1 MILKTVLESGKMR
14 DAQQLSLPA
23 WSPYLQEVQ
32 YYTNDVEIAITQMII
47 SKIISKNV
55 CAPDCSNRSPIK
67 PCCHLPLNQP
77 TGQSVFLVGARIR
90 NFNGS
95 LTARVDWGGRGEKGC
110 RIIYVLLGTSFHKQ
124 KQTFEQMF
132 DFWVLILVSRHS
144 PSDWKEFSKQLWL
157 FTETNHIAYMVGM
170 NIVESLICD
179 AFAKRGNSRNQSHWT
194 WFIVSFSA
202 KAFKVAW
209 LLS

>member
-1 MILKTVLESGKMR
+1 MAITT
-14 DAQQLSLPA
+14 
-23 WSPYLQEVQ
+23 WSPYLREALWRNKGWNWNKFYADSRPIQTVAIEVQ
-32 YYTNDVEIAITQMII
+32 SNLAAIFLST
-47 SKIISKNV
+47 
-55 CAPDCSNRSPIK
+55 
-67 PCCHLPLNQP
+67 NQP

-95 LTARVDWGGRGEKGC
+95 LTARADWGGGERLSRHLCAAWDKFSQT
-110 RIIYVLLGTSFHKQ
+110 LALTNHKQKQ
-124 KQTFEQMF
+124 KQTFKQMF
-132 DFWVLILVSRHS
+132 DFWTLILVSRHS

-179 AFAKRGNSRNQSHWT
+179 AFAKRGNSRNLSHWT

>member
-95 LTARVDWGGRGEKGC
+95 LTARAHWGAGRRERLSRHLCAAWDKFSQT
-110 RIIYVLLGTSFHKQ
+110 LALTNHKQKQ

-132 DFWVLILVSRHS
+132 DFWALILVSRHS

-157 FTETNHIAYMVGM
+157 FTI
-170 NIVESLICD
+170 
-179 AFAKRGNSRNQSHWT
+179 K
-194 WFIVSFSA
+194 
-202 KAFKVAW
+202 
-209 LLS
+209 